1 MHLTYVSHHACI
13 LDFLHIN
20 YMCAKTDKRTS
31 HVDAALSL
39 PEGVNV
45 ILYDQVCVQIV
56 LMLLVSVVAKRRRPS
71 DRSHPQN
78 GIRMIVRLR
87 RVQ

>member
-1 MHLTYVSHHACI
+1 MQMHACRRVHKAQVEHLHLTNVSHHACI

-20 YMCAKTDKRTS
+20 YMCAITDKRTS

-45 ILYDQVCVQIV
+45 ILYDEVCVQIV
-56 LMLLVSVVAKRRRPS
+56 LMLLVSVVAKR
-71 DRSHPQN
+71 
-78 GIRMIVRLR
+78 
-87 RVQ
+87 